1 LHFCGGVMLDLEMQK
16 HRKFSMATLRLV
28 KCELIIAHDLHSRQI
43 NLSLTAIKYYMNI
56 TTRNMSASDIVN
68 VAELFDLYRQ
78 FYQQPANPQLAYD
91 FIHDRFMRG
100 ESLVLV
106 AESAEA
112 GILGFCQLYPTFC
125 SVEAAPIY
133 SLYDLFVLPEA
144 RKSGAGRQLLLA
156 AEAQAAA
163 EGKVRMDLTTAK
175 TNLPAQSLYEAL
187 GWVRD
192 EVFYG
197 YSRKISGR

>member
-1 LHFCGGVMLDLEMQK
+1 
-16 HRKFSMATLRLV
+16 
-28 KCELIIAHDLHSRQI
+28 
-43 NLSLTAIKYYMNI
+43 MNI
-56 TTRNMSASDIVN
+56 TTRSMTASDLVK

-78 FYQQPANPQLAYD
+78 FYEQPANSQLAYD
-91 FIHDRFMRG
+91 FIHDRFTLG
-100 ESLVLV
+100 ESVILI
-106 AESAEA
+106 AESAEE
-112 GILGFCQLYPTFC
+112 GLLGFCQLYPTFC

-156 AEAQAAA
+156 AEARAVTD
-163 EGKVRMDLTTAK
+163 GKVRMDLTTAK

-197 YSRKISGR
+197 YSRQIQFDS